1 MAEWRAHWCAA
12 PECRMVKRQSTRFL
26 NRVRKFDSCRGHSSV
41 ERLDQARPAWP
52 SRFHPFQPRRW
63 PLPVT
68 GWDGSRRLNLG
79 ARWRATGARPL
90 AMRFASAESLIDV
103 GDGGED
109 RLSGSFELGAVL
121 FVRGFLPALYHRA
134 RHRRGEEGGEMLL
147 RGECDRDRPTPSP
160 TRPTKRLAGQEK
172 LAWADK

>member
-1 MAEWRAHWCAA
+1 
-12 PECRMVKRQSTRFL
+12 
-26 NRVRKFDSCRGHSSV
+26 
-41 ERLDQARPAWP
+41 
-52 SRFHPFQPRRW
+52 
-63 PLPVT
+63 
-68 GWDGSRRLNLG
+68 
-79 ARWRATGARPL
+79 
-90 AMRFASAESLIDV
+90 MRFASAESLIDV

-121 FVRGFLPALYHRA
+121 FVRGFSPRCTTVLVTVAV
-134 RHRRGEEGGEMLL
+134 RREMPL